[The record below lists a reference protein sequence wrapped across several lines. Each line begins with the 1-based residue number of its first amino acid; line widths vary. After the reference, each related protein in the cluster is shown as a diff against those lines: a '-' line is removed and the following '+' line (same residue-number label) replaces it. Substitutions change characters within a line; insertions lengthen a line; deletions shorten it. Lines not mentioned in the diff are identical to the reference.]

1 MKDYHVLAGIYG
13 LICILMLSVVLLDEF
28 WKGDVLQFVFDS
40 VKYIFAIAVLFVIRM
55 FMREKMFNPM
65 WEKIADPYKDD
76 EEKKRVRINYHSF
89 IYFGNKLYERLVT
102 SELSKSA

>member
-1 MKDYHVLAGIYG
+1 
-13 LICILMLSVVLLDEF
+13 MLSVVLFDEF
-28 WKGDVLQFVFDS
+28 WKGDVLQFIFDS

-55 FMREKMFNPM
+55 FMRQKCLIQCG
-65 WEKIADPYKDD
+65 KKLQIHIKDD

>member
-13 LICILMLSVVLLDEF
+13 LICILMLSVVLFDEF

-76 EEKKRVRINYHSF
+76 EEKKRVRICL
-89 IYFGNKLYERLVT
+89 LYT
-102 SELSKSA
+102 SPSPRDATLSRMPSSA